1 MKLHHIGYVTDN
13 LEKKSKSLCS
23 LLGLECK
30 NDIVIDRKQD
40 VRILFLD
47 TGGDAQLELIEPL
60 SPDSPV
66 QRHLKKGGGLY
77 HLCFEV
83 EDLETTLETLQKN
96 RQAMV
101 VKQPLEAPAID
112 GKRVAFVVTADGDLV
127 EFVESDK
134 R

>member
-30 NDIVIDRKQD
+30 NEIIVDSGQD
-40 VRILFLD
+40 VRILFID
-47 TGGDAQLELIEPL
+47 TGETQLELIEPL
-60 SPDSPV
+60 GPNSPV
-66 QRHLKKGGGLY
+66 QNHLAKGGGLY

-83 EDLETTLETLQKN
+83 DDLDATLERLQKS
-96 RQAMV
+96 RRAMV
-101 VKQPLEAPAID
+101 VKSPLQAPAID
-112 GKRVAFVVTADGDLV
+112 GKRVAFVVTEDGDLV

-134 R
+134 G